1 MQSVVPTKPL
11 ENSDNLV
18 LPSVIIHISFE
29 TLLATIAVLPKEQKW
44 QLYQSLGVEFINQS
58 AEAKAIARLQDE
70 EDPTKWITAIEEDEA
85 VNEQELNAWL
95 VKKER
100 KKIIFKLNKFD

>member
-1 MQSVVPTKPL
+1 MQSVVTTKSI
-11 ENSDNLV
+11 ENSDSLV
-18 LPSVIIHISFE
+18 LPSVTIHISFE

-44 QLYQSLGVEFINQS
+44 QLYQSLDVELSSQS

-70 EDPTKWITAIEEDEA
+70 EDSTKWITAIEEDEP

-95 VKKER
+95 VKKSFQ
-100 KKIIFKLNKFD
+100 KANV